1 MGCCLSSTTTTTK
14 SDPNVFHGGAPLPS
28 PPLVEE
34 TVKEVLSETPIPKTL
49 ARIADDN
56 DEKIN
61 LRDRVVEEAK
71 VEPTAEIKQSEEIVS
86 EVSEVISELCSFSE
100 TYLRDRVVEEAKVE
114 PTAEIK
120 QSEEIVSE
128 VSEVISELCSFS
140 ETLSAATEKRDDDGE
155 VTQRVRKSPAKAT
168 RKPPVKS
175 PARRSEPSP
184 VKRTYGQ
191 GRTMTT
197 AEAARRNV
205 GPSSAGSGSARRS
218 RSPATRGE
226 AVPRRP
232 VRYSSPSMV
241 PAGNPV
247 PQQPA
252 KTAERAENSSKGEGM
267 NGGVLAETT
276 ESLENPLVSLECFI
290 FL

>member
-1 MGCCLSSTTTTTK
+1 MGCCLSCTTTTTK
-14 SDPNVFHGGAPLPS
+14 HPRSDPNLVHGGAPLPPS
-28 PPLVEE
+28 LPPPLEEE

-49 ARIADDN
+49 VRIAN
-56 DEKIN
+56 DIEKKVN
-61 LRDRVVEEAK
+61 LQDRVVEEAK

-86 EVSEVISELCSFSE
+86 EVSEVISEMCSFSE
-100 TYLRDRVVEEAKVE
+100 
-114 PTAEIK
+114 
-120 QSEEIVSE
+120 S
-128 VSEVISELCSFS
+128 
-140 ETLSAATEKRDDDGE
+140 LSAATEKRDDDGE
-155 VTQRVRKSPAKAT
+155 VTQRVRRSPAKAT
-168 RKPPVKS
+168 RRPPVRS

-205 GPSSAGSGSARRS
+205 GPSSAGGGSARRS
-218 RSPATRGE
+218 RSPAAGQ
-226 AVPRRP
+226 RRP
-232 VRYSSPSMV
+232 VRYRSPNMV

-247 PQQPA
+247 RRPPA
-252 KTAERAENSSKGEGM
+252 EKAENSSKGEGM
-267 NGGVLAETT
+267 NGGVLTEST

>member
-1 MGCCLSSTTTTTK
+1 MGCCLSCTTTKPPK
-14 SDPNVFHGGAPLPS
+14 SDPNLVHGGAPLPPS
-28 PPLVEE
+28 LPPPLEEE

-49 ARIADDN
+49 VRIANDI
-56 DEKIN
+56 DEKVN
-61 LRDRVVEEAK
+61 LQDRVVEEAK

-86 EVSEVISELCSFSE
+86 EVSEVISEMCSFSE
-100 TYLRDRVVEEAKVE
+100 
-114 PTAEIK
+114 
-120 QSEEIVSE
+120 S
-128 VSEVISELCSFS
+128 
-140 ETLSAATEKRDDDGE
+140 LSAATEKRDDDGE
-155 VTQRVRKSPAKAT
+155 VTQRVRRSPAKVT
-168 RKPPVKS
+168 RRPLVRS

-205 GPSSAGSGSARRS
+205 GPSSAGGGSARRS
-218 RSPATRGE
+218 RSPATRG
-226 AVPRRP
+226 AVGQQRP
-232 VRYSSPSMV
+232 VRYRSPSMV

-247 PQQPA
+247 RRP
-252 KTAERAENSSKGEGM
+252 TAEKAENSSKGEGM
-267 NGGVLAETT
+267 NGGVSTEST

>member
-1 MGCCLSSTTTTTK
+1 MGCCLSSTTTTPK
-14 SDPNVFHGGAPLPS
+14 SDPNVFHGGAPPPS

-49 ARIADDN
+49 VRIADDN

-71 VEPTAEIKQSEEIVS
+71 VEPTAEIKQSEEN
-86 EVSEVISELCSFSE
+86 
-100 TYLRDRVVEEAKVE
+100 LRDRVVEEAKVE

-168 RKPPVKS
+168 RKPPVRS

-205 GPSSAGSGSARRS
+205 GPSSAGAGSARRS

-267 NGGVLAETT
+267 NGVVLAETT